1 LPPPRDCNADTAGR
15 NKRLPSFIS
24 HPNGIL
30 LRVFKKQRSRIEK
43 DQRRPSFICHPN
55 GMVLKVLNQKLH
67 PQKSTSSSLTSSS
80 SMVKMETATET
91 ERALSISQ
99 LSAISVTKSL
109 AIKRPSF
116 IGHPNGILLRVF
128 KRQRS
133 RIEKDQRR
141 PSFICHPN
149 GIVLKVLNQKLR
161 RSTSSLSSAMEME
174 TKMEKTKTKT
184 DQNGAKQRV
193 RQLNCAKQRAN
204 QHHYSHAHHRPPQQQ
219 YKSKSWTIAIIL
231 KLTFVAWDSWTYRI
245 GF

>member
-1 LPPPRDCNADTAGR
+1 M
-15 NKRLPSFIS
+15 KRLPSFIS

-91 ERALSISQ
+91 ER
-99 LSAISVTKSL
+99 
-109 AIKRPSF
+109 
-116 IGHPNGILLRVF
+116 
-128 KRQRS
+128 
-133 RIEKDQRR
+133 E
-141 PSFICHPN
+141 
-149 GIVLKVLNQKLR
+149 
-161 RSTSSLSSAMEME
+161 
-174 TKMEKTKTKT
+174 TKTKT
-184 DQNGAKQRV
+184 NRNVEQRVKQRV
-193 RQLNCAKQRAN
+193 N
-204 QHHYSHAHHRPPQQQ
+204 QQHYSYVHHRPPQQQ

-245 GF
+245 GY